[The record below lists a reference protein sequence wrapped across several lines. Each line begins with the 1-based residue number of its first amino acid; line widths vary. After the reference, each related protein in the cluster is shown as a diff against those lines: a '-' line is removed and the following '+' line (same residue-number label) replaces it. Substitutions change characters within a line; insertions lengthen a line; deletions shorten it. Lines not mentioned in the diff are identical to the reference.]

1 MSIHIYNKVNLN
13 MSHLLKCLYYILN
26 ILCIYIW
33 YIDWK
38 MDATMILLCIAL
50 FLMIIS
56 NVLEDRSRTC

>member
-13 MSHLLKCLYYILN
+13 MSYLLKCLHYILN
-26 ILCIYIW
+26 IFGLIW
-33 YIDWK
+33 YNNWK

-56 NVLEDRSRTC
+56 NFLEDKSRMC